1 LPIIFILKNMNL
13 TTIGRWALIIGIIL
27 AVLAGF
33 TEVPSLA
40 IILFV
45 LGLIV
50 GFLNIQERES
60 TPFLIG
66 VIALM
71 VIGLSGLRLGNL
83 TPTVISILENFL
95 AFVSAAG
102 LIVALK
108 QVLAAVK
115 PSA

>member
-1 LPIIFILKNMNL
+1 MNL
-13 TTIGRWALIIGIIL
+13 NVAGRWAFIIGIVL

-33 TEVPSLA
+33 TEIPSLA
-40 IILFV
+40 LILLI

-50 GFLNIQERES
+50 GFLNIKEKEN
-60 TPFLIG
+60 TPFLVA

-71 VIGLSGLRLGNL
+71 VIGISGLQLENSI
-83 TPTVISILENFL
+83 PTVILIILENFL

-108 QVLAAVK
+108 QVLAAAK
-115 PSA
+115 SSK